1 MKKNFLILLALFLNA
16 SLLSAGDVIALSWE
30 QVVDVG
36 LKQNLELKILE
47 QDVKNQKLNVYKSV
61 SDFLPTISYNF
72 QAVNNVE
79 LPVLVFMGNRFRIG
93 TKYNFTHVL
102 QLQYPLFLGGARLA
116 NFSIQRHAKKSLLQM
131 LRGKEQEVA
140 FKAIEAYYQV
150 MLANDLLRVNEKAR
164 AAAKANFEQVEKFYQ
179 AGTASQLDLLRAK
192 ARLSQT
198 IPAVTTARN
207 NLKMSQENLKF
218 ILNLA
223 PEDSIVI
230 LDSLVVKEFWPDLNE
245 KSLTDLQTIALHSRP
260 DLKSLEQQKA
270 ISSKQKWIAGSKFVP
285 QVVLTANV
293 QHQAFLETADVT
305 AKDYTRSKAAGVA
318 LQWPLFEGAKRAF
331 ELQQSFIQSKKLE
344 LQQEQLRKAIL
355 LDVKNSYHQLQEAE
369 QNLVSLKAAF
379 QEAQETLRLAN
390 LMYKEG
396 VSTQV
401 EVLNAQ
407 TAFTNAELG
416 YRKGIFD
423 YNISQLRLLKAIGQ
437 LQVLWQGSESGN

>member
-1 MKKNFLILLALFLNA
+1 MKKLTLVLLAFWFNA
-16 SLLSAGDVIALSWE
+16 TMAFAGDVVALSWE

-36 LKQNLELKILE
+36 LKQNLELKILK
-47 QDVKNQKLNVYKSV
+47 QDIKNQKFNVYKSI
-61 SDFLPTISYNF
+61 SDFLPTVNYSF

-93 TKYNFTHVL
+93 TKYNFTHAL

-116 NFSIQRHAKKSLLQM
+116 NFSIQRHARKSLLQM
-131 LRGKEQEVA
+131 LKGKEQEVA

-150 MLANDLLRVNEKAR
+150 MLSNDLLRVNQKAW

-179 AGTASQLDLLRAK
+179 AGTASQLDFLRAK

-198 IPAVTTARN
+198 IPALTSAKN
-207 NLKMSQENLKF
+207 KLQMSKENLKF

-223 PEDSIVI
+223 AEDSIVI
-230 LDSLVVKEFWPDLNE
+230 LDSLVVKHFWPALKK
-245 KSLTDLQTIALHSRP
+245 KSLAELQTIALQSRP
-260 DLKSLEQQKA
+260 DLKSLEHQKTM
-270 ISSKQKWIAGSKFVP
+270 SSRQKWIAGSRFVP

-293 QHQAFLETADVT
+293 QHQAFLEKANVT
-305 AKDYTRSKAAGVA
+305 AKDYTRSKAAGVVI
-318 LQWPLFEGAKRAF
+318 QWPLFEGAKRVF
-331 ELQQSFIQSKKLE
+331 ELQQSFIQSKKME

-355 LDVKNSYHQLQEAE
+355 LEVKNSYHQFQEAE
-369 QNLVSLKAAF
+369 QNLVSLEAAF
-379 QEAQETLRLAN
+379 QEAQETLRLAD

-407 TAFTNAELG
+407 TAFTNAELS

-437 LQVLWQGSESGN
+437 LQVLWQSSESRN